1 MTTMARMPE
10 KLKLDTGFDFVY
22 NRGMHRSLSIFH
34 SFIIAPN
41 LGSSNLRV
49 MNGAPGRRGLSFGVA
64 L

>member
-1 MTTMARMPE
+1 MLARTPK

-49 MNGAPGRRGLSFGVA
+49 MNGAPGRRGFSIGGV